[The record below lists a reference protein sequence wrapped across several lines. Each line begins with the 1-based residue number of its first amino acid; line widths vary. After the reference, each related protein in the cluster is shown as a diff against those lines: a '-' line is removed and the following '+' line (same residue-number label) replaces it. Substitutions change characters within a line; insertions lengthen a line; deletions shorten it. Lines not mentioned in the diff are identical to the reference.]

1 MMNVHLE
8 MIYHETMA
16 ERALILHMCGT
27 GVEVVIRSLFRF
39 RLQMVPERNMVLK
52 IEEAKQIQM
61 D

>member
-1 MMNVHLE
+1 MNVHLE
-8 MIYHETMA
+8 MIYHKTIS

-39 RLQMVPERNMVLK
+39 RLQMVPSGNMVL
-52 IEEAKQIQM
+52 IVEEEKRIQM

>member
-1 MMNVHLE
+1 